1 MNMIKRKPAAKA
13 HRKTREEL
21 NAEGR
26 DRKRQK
32 KHRGNPAGNRQQE
45 SIDTK
50 KNQVQE
56 PKDPRIGSKKPVP
69 LIVADKPKATKAVKK
84 VAPAKAEPVR
94 LSPAEELELLEND
107 ARLDELLSRLESGEK
122 LTAEEQT
129 YTEKTLDRIDE
140 LMVELGIEF
149 EDDDDEEKTE
159 DIMQLLKGK

>member
-13 HRKTREEL
+13 RKKSREEL

-26 DRKRQK
+26 ERKRQK

-45 SIDTK
+45 AENK
-50 KNQVQE
+50 QQAKNTA
-56 PKDPRIGSKKPVP
+56 PKDPRIGSKKPIP
-69 LIVADKPKATKAVKK
+69 LIVGDAPK
-84 VAPAKAEPVR
+84 VAKKKAPPVKSEPVR
-94 LSPAEELELLEND
+94 LTPEQELDLLEND
-107 ARLDELLSRLESGEK
+107 ARLDELLSRLENGEK
-122 LTAEEQT
+122 LNAEEQA

>member
-13 HRKTREEL
+13 RKKSREDL

-26 DRKRQK
+26 ERKRQK

-45 SIDTK
+45 AENKQQAQNTA
-50 KNQVQE
+50 
-56 PKDPRIGSKKPVP
+56 PKDPRIGSKKPIP
-69 LIVADKPKATKAVKK
+69 LIVGDAPKVVKK
-84 VAPAKAEPVR
+84 KPAPVKVEPVR
-94 LSPAEELELLEND
+94 LTPEQELDLLEND
-107 ARLDELLSRLESGEK
+107 ARLDELLSRLENGEK
-122 LTAEEQT
+122 LNAEEQT

>member
-13 HRKTREEL
+13 RKKSREEL

-26 DRKRQK
+26 ERKRQK

-45 SIDTK
+45 AENK
-50 KNQVQE
+50 QQAKNTA
-56 PKDPRIGSKKPVP
+56 PKDPRIGSKKPIP
-69 LIVADKPKATKAVKK
+69 LIVGDAQKVVKK
-84 VAPAKAEPVR
+84 KPAPVKAEPVR
-94 LSPAEELELLEND
+94 LTPEQELDLLEND
-107 ARLDELLSRLESGEK
+107 ARLDELLSRLENGEK
-122 LTAEEQT
+122 LNAEEQA

>member
-13 HRKTREEL
+13 RKKSREEL

-26 DRKRQK
+26 ERKRQK
-32 KHRGNPAGNRQQE
+32 KHRGHPAGNRQQE
-45 SIDTK
+45 AENKQQAQNTA
-50 KNQVQE
+50 
-56 PKDPRIGSKKPVP
+56 PKDPRIGSKKPIP
-69 LIVADKPKATKAVKK
+69 LIVGDAPKVVKK
-84 VAPAKAEPVR
+84 KPAPVKVEPVR
-94 LSPAEELELLEND
+94 LTPEQELDLLEND
-107 ARLDELLSRLESGEK
+107 ARLDELLSRLENGEK
-122 LTAEEQT
+122 LNAEEQT

>member
-1 MNMIKRKPAAKA
+1 MNMIKRKPAAKTP
-13 HRKTREEL
+13 RKSREEL
-21 NAEGR
+21 NTEGR
-26 DRKRQK
+26 ERKRQK

-45 SIDTK
+45 TTNDK
-50 KNQVQE
+50 QAQNNA

-69 LIVADKPKATKAVKK
+69 LVVNDAPKVTKKK
-84 VAPAKAEPVR
+84 TAPVKAEPIR
-94 LSPAEELELLEND
+94 LAPEQELAQLEND
-107 ARLDELLSRLESGEK
+107 PRLDELLSRLENGEK

-140 LMVELGIEF
+140 LMAELGIEF

>member
-1 MNMIKRKPAAKA
+1 MNMIKRKPAAKT
-13 HRKTREEL
+13 RKKSREEL

-26 DRKRQK
+26 ERKRQK

-45 SIDTK
+45 AENKQQANNTA
-50 KNQVQE
+50 
-56 PKDPRIGSKKPVP
+56 PKDPRIGSKKPIP
-69 LIVADKPKATKAVKK
+69 LIVGDAPKVVKK
-84 VAPAKAEPVR
+84 KPAPVKAEPVR
-94 LSPAEELELLEND
+94 LTPEQELDLLEND
-107 ARLDELLSRLESGEK
+107 ARLDELLSRLENGEK
-122 LTAEEQT
+122 LNAEEQA

>member
-13 HRKTREEL
+13 RKKSREEL

-26 DRKRQK
+26 ERKRQK

-45 SIDTK
+45 AENKQQTK
-50 KNQVQE
+50 NTA
-56 PKDPRIGSKKPVP
+56 PKDPRIGSKKPIP
-69 LIVADKPKATKAVKK
+69 LIVGDTPK
-84 VAPAKAEPVR
+84 VAKKKPAPVKAEPVR
-94 LSPAEELELLEND
+94 LTPEQELDQLEND
-107 ARLDELLSRLESGEK
+107 ARLDELLSRLENGEK
-122 LTAEEQT
+122 LNTEEQA

>member
-13 HRKTREEL
+13 RKKSREEL

-26 DRKRQK
+26 ERKRQK

-45 SIDTK
+45 AENK
-50 KNQVQE
+50 QQAKNTA
-56 PKDPRIGSKKPVP
+56 PKDPRIGSKKPIP
-69 LIVADKPKATKAVKK
+69 LIVGDAPKVVKK
-84 VAPAKAEPVR
+84 KPAPVKAEP
-94 LSPAEELELLEND
+94 EQELDLLEND
-107 ARLDELLSRLESGEK
+107 ARLDELLSRLENGEK
-122 LTAEEQT
+122 LNAEEQA

>member
-1 MNMIKRKPAAKA
+1 MNMIKRKPATAKT
-13 HRKTREEL
+13 RKKSREEL

-26 DRKRQK
+26 ERKRQK

-45 SIDTK
+45 AENK
-50 KNQVQE
+50 QQAKNTA
-56 PKDPRIGSKKPVP
+56 PKDPRIGSKKPIP
-69 LIVADKPKATKAVKK
+69 LIVGDAPKVAKKKP
-84 VAPAKAEPVR
+84 APAKVEPVR
-94 LSPAEELELLEND
+94 LTPEQELDLLEND
-107 ARLDELLSRLESGEK
+107 ARLDELLSRLENGEK
-122 LTAEEQT
+122 LNAEEQA